1 MISQSIVK
9 HNKMRYGFHIK
20 SKRGIFIKVGD
31 FFPKAVRRFLPEA
44 FSAAEKCSDGK
55 YLWYSVCG
63 YGACIMTKSA
73 GQLKNRLARPTVF

>member
-44 FSAAEKCSDGK
+44 F
-55 YLWYSVCG
+55 
-63 YGACIMTKSA
+63 YGGREMF
-73 GQLKNRLARPTVF
+73 GR